1 MLSLGLIV
9 GHMLAS
15 ALGPPTD
22 TIQEL
27 RLVSATSVIL
37 YPGYV
42 LVSVVRAVIA
52 FPLDLEDRTYADDDG
67 YNPTTVNQL
76 LYKNSLPSL
85 EEKQL

>member
-1 MLSLGLIV
+1 MGFQEVLSLGLIV

-37 YPGYV
+37 HLGHQASFY
-42 LVSVVRAVIA
+42 
-52 FPLDLEDRTYADDDG
+52 RT
-67 YNPTTVNQL
+67 
-76 LYKNSLPSL
+76 SLTA
-85 EEKQL
+85 

>member
-1 MLSLGLIV
+1 M
-9 GHMLAS
+9 
-15 ALGPPTD
+15 
-22 TIQEL
+22 
-27 RLVSATSVIL
+27 
-37 YPGYV
+37 
-42 LVSVVRAVIA
+42 RAVIA